1 MAGRDQIFHK
11 DLGRDRSLEALYHEH
26 LTYDTETQDV
36 VQHVGISEKRN
47 VVELFSSFASK
58 VHLCGRFRYLVE
70 IIYLCL
76 GRYVRRERYVIK
88 KKFDRDDYDTGD
100 DDGLSFKYQVRENGS
115 LLYIKEKI
123 DSLRDYMRA
132 NATII
137 DGYEDD
143 LHSEQYS
150 MPLATIQ
157 ACEDYLETLKE
168 MHRWA
173 DALIDILRQ
182 LHKKAVATRNAIA
195 IYNNYLADYLN
206 DLKEEGGLEEIQ
218 SRPVTRIEIFGDD
231 GEIFACRFKGNGATA
246 ELIFEQIDLQLE
258 TVVGEEE

>member
-1 MAGRDQIFHK
+1 MAGLR
-11 DLGRDRSLEALYHEH
+11 RDRNLEKLYSDHQ
-26 LTYDTETQDV
+26 TYKTELYDVTQQV
-36 VQHVGISEKRN
+36 FISEKRN
-47 VVELFSSFASK
+47 VAELFSSFSSK
-58 VHLCGRFRYLVE
+58 VHLCGRFKYLVE
-70 IIYLCL
+70 VIYLCL
-76 GRYVRRERYVIK
+76 GKYIRCERYVIK
-88 KKFDRDDYDTGD
+88 KKFNRDEYDTGD

-115 LLYIKEKI
+115 LLYIREKI
-123 DSLRDYMRA
+123 DGLREYMRA
-132 NATII
+132 NAAIV

-168 MHRWA
+168 MHRRA

-231 GEIFACRFKGNGATA
+231 GEIFACRFKGDGATA

-258 TVVGEEE
+258 TIMGDEE